1 VSEKSS
7 AFFIHQVTHNNQL
20 IFFQSTVRINRFIKG
35 FEHAGKR
42 MWNRYKIDELLCG
55 VEPGTIIDIGANI
68 GEFSF
73 YAHKKYI
80 EKVEIFTFDPDPI
93 TKECID
99 NNLIGINASI
109 NLVALSN
116 KSGEEDFYL
125 KTESADSSLHEPFG
139 ESVKIKTKIVTLDS
153 FFDNL
158 ERALSDQAGSFRING
173 SFSHFILDKSEL
185 IEVGFF
191 DERLLGLG
199 EEDGDF
205 YWRYH
210 QRYQRE
216 IPNAEL
222 GLIENVQSDLA
233 DDGYT
238 KGIRTAAKFNRDFMQ
253 NVKYKPTILSGYRG
267 MFDHRVKKALED
279 ERQYPYEQFYLDNKD
294 KI

>member
-1 VSEKSS
+1 MRNKLIQIIQNLLINKPASWMPSGMYVSYIIVLSRFKLKSYSKNVSKKSS
-7 AFFIHQVTHNNQL
+7 DFFIHQVTHNNQL

-35 FEHAGKR
+35 FKHAGKR

-55 VEPGTIIDIGANI
+55 VEPRTIIDIGANI

-73 YAHKKYI
+73 YAHKNI

-93 TKECID
+93 TSECID

-158 ERALSDQAGSFRING
+158 ELRQPVLLKMDTEG
-173 SFSHFILDKSEL
+173 HEP
-185 IEVGFF
+185 EV
-191 DERLLGLG
+191 LLGGIATLKHINWVSIDAG
-199 EEDGDF
+199 LE
-205 YWRYH
+205 RYGKSTSNDVARILVE
-210 QRYQRE
+210 QGFSE
-216 IPNAEL
+216 VNI
-222 GLIENVQSDLA
+222 SDTHLVT
-233 DDGYT
+233 G
-238 KGIRTAAKFNRDFMQ
+238 
-253 NVKYKPTILSGYRG
+253 
-267 MFDHRVKKALED
+267 KK
-279 ERQYPYEQFYLDNKD
+279 
-294 KI
+294 